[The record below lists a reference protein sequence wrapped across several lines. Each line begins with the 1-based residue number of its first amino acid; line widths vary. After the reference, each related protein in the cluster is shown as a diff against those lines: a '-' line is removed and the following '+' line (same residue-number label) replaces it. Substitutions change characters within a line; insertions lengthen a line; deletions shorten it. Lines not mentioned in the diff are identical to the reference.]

1 MSAAYLRP
9 TTLREALEA
18 LAMGGLRIGAGFTD
32 IYPATERKVLGE
44 GVLDITAIPE
54 LRGIAA
60 QDGGL
65 RIGAATTWTEIARA
79 KLPPALR
86 GLQQA
91 AREVGGRQIQ
101 NRGTLGGNLCNASP
115 AADGIPPLL
124 TLDAEVEVQGPTGA
138 RRLPLA
144 AFVTGARR
152 TALASGEMLTAV
164 YLPRSALTGRG
175 AFAKHGARA
184 YLVISIAM
192 VAVRLRLDAGVV
204 AEAALA
210 VGACGPVACR
220 LPAVEASLVGQS
232 VDRSLIRQT
241 DVAAA
246 LSPIDDVRGTAAHR
260 VEAATVLLRRALADA
275 AEARHDEPA

>member
-44 GVLDITAIPE
+44 GVLDLTAIPE
-54 LRGIAA
+54 LRGIERSDA
-60 QDGGL
+60 GL

-79 KLPPALR
+79 DLPPALR

-124 TLDAEVEVQGPTGA
+124 TLDAEVEVRGTAGA

-144 AFVTGARR
+144 KFVTGARR
-152 TALASGEMLTAV
+152 TALAPGEVLTAV
-164 YLPRSALTGRG
+164 HLPGSALTGQG
-175 AFAKHGARA
+175 AFGKHGARA

-192 VAVRLRLDAGVV
+192 VAVRLRLEAGTV
-204 AEAALA
+204 ASAALA
-210 VGACGPVACR
+210 VGACGPVAVR
-220 LPAVEASLVGQS
+220 LPAVEAALTGQPL
-232 VDRSLIRQT
+232 DPGLIRAD

-246 LSPIDDVRGTAAHR
+246 LAPIDDMRASAAHR
-260 VEAATVLLRRALADA
+260 IDAATVLLRRALAAA
-275 AEARHDEPA
+275 AEERHHEPA